1 MSNKEPHIIGRQES
15 KYLLLQVAIDIGF
28 WYEGKGDEQNVILLI
43 LFFNLSELF
52 LPSFLLI
59 ITFIN

>member
-1 MSNKEPHIIGRQES
+1 MSNKESHIIGRQES
-15 KYLLLQVAIDIGF
+15 KYLLLQVVIDIGF

>member
-1 MSNKEPHIIGRQES
+1 MSNKESHIIGRQES
-15 KYLLLQVAIDIGF
+15 KYLLLQVVIDFGF